1 MKRTVRLVSG
11 TLLLAALAGPPAL
24 MAQASA
30 GAGGSGMQKLTLDKY
45 LDWETVSGPQISPD
59 GRQVVYSRGWIDKMN
74 DRRESTL
81 WIANSDGSRKR
92 ELVDGASA
100 TWSPDGTRIAFVA
113 PGEPEG
119 PQIFVRWMDAE
130 GATTQIT
137 RLEQS
142 PGQSPVV
149 SGWNPNCLHNARRG

>member
-24 MAQASA
+24 AAQASA

-74 DRRESTL
+74 DRR
-81 WIANSDGSRKR
+81 
-92 ELVDGASA
+92 
-100 TWSPDGTRIAFVA
+100 
-113 PGEPEG
+113 
-119 PQIFVRWMDAE
+119 
-130 GATTQIT
+130 
-137 RLEQS
+137 
-142 PGQSPVV
+142 
-149 SGWNPNCLHNARRG
+149 

>member
-24 MAQASA
+24 AAQASA
-30 GAGGSGMQKLTLDKY
+30 GADGSGIQKLTLDKY
-45 LDWETVSGPQISPD
+45 LDWEDVSAPQISPD

-100 TWSPDGTRIAFVA
+100 TWSPVMAVRIASASEIPNAGDRLAASNVESDA
-113 PGEPEG
+113 G
-119 PQIFVRWMDAE
+119 PTLCDGVTMSVGSTG
-130 GATTQIT
+130 GA
-137 RLEQS
+137 
-142 PGQSPVV
+142 G
-149 SGWNPNCLHNARRG
+149 SGSGSDSGSESS